1 MPATSMK
8 QKRLMDAAAHNSSFA
23 KQVGIPQSVA
33 QDFSQSSKGLKFG
46 RGSES
51 REDLQGINK
60 PKTDH
65 GKMSLMKKGGIMK
78 NEMHDHHMKMA
89 HHHLK
94 EAMKAGGKTKAYA
107 KGGDVIGKEG
117 TAERNGM
124 TTAKMGKVKASGMRA
139 HGEHSVQERG
149 HTRALQEKM
158 KGNTIGDG
166 PLYNVKGPAMK
177 RGGKTMKHG
186 GKAC

>member
-1 MPATSMK
+1 MPATSLK

-23 KQVGIPQSVA
+23 RQVGIPQAVA

-94 EAMKAGGKTKAYA
+94 EAMKAGGKVKKMAT
-107 KGGDVIGKEG
+107 GGMTTGMHGIDEK
-117 TAERNGM
+117 RGM
-124 TTAKMGKVKASGMRA
+124 TTAKMDKVKAGGMRP
-139 HGEHSVQERG
+139 HGEHSVQEKG
-149 HTRALQEKM
+149 HTRAMMPKM
-158 KGNTIGDG
+158 KGNDIGT
-166 PLYNVKGPAMK
+166 GPATMK
-177 RGGKTMKHG
+177 RGGKTMKRG